1 MDEKG
6 QIALEYLIITA
17 LLLAVAALFFT
28 VTQER
33 SMRLHDTMNRTVYT
47 WRDRIG
53 GFFNAR

>member
-6 QIALEYLIITA
+6 QIALEYLILTA
-17 LLLAVAALFFT
+17 IILAVAALFFT

-33 SMRLHDTMNRTVYT
+33 SIKMYDTMNRTVYT

-53 GFFNAR
+53 GLFNA